1 MELHLVFTESN
12 IVLDKKQ
19 YEDWRKIQDA
29 YPDYKASL
37 GPWSLDEVIDFL
49 DHEYNN
55 LLPIA
60 SIQVNELANSSITA
74 KELSWS

>member
-12 IVLDKKQ
+12 IVLDKRQ

-29 YPDYKASL
+29 YPDYKASF
-37 GPWSLDEVIDFL
+37 GPWSLDEIIDFL
-49 DHEYNN
+49 SFEYDN
-55 LLPIA
+55 LLPSA
-60 SIQVNELANSSITA
+60 TVQVNDFSNSGELT

>member
-12 IVLDKKQ
+12 IVLDKRQ
-19 YEDWRKIQDA
+19 YEGWRQIQDA

-37 GPWSLDEVIDFL
+37 GPWSLDEIIDFL
-49 DHEYNN
+49 SFEYDN
-55 LLPIA
+55 LLPSA
-60 SIQVNELANSSITA
+60 TTQVNDFSNSGDIT